1 MAIER
6 AAKKPRARRMRLS
19 SVANSIRLTKA
30 FSENEYEMG
39 ISALARRLGLAKSTV
54 DRLATTLV
62 EYDILEQNRE
72 TGKYRL
78 GLALFE
84 LGTLVR
90 RKMDTNSGAQ
100 VQIHSLAEET
110 GETVQLA
117 ILDHLSV
124 LYIRIRE
131 SKQAV
136 RMSSGLG
143 SRAPAHCTS
152 VGKALLAYQ
161 PPEVIQQVIDN
172 GLKRYTEHTITEG
185 AALIEELATVRQK
198 GYAID
203 DEEIEVGLRCVAA
216 PIRDHT
222 GQVTAA
228 ISVAAPVQRM
238 TKKNIQATIP
248 SVVAAAEAISR
259 RLGYLPSLTGVREL
273 SPDMREFT
281 FKAKDAPGF
290 LPGQY
295 ALFYLPGLEAP
306 RTYSMS
312 NIDDGSGTWQFIV
325 RRVAGGTGTVTLFDK
340 VAMGDAITLDGPY
353 GLAYLRPESPRDL
366 VLIGGG
372 SGLAPM
378 LSLARGP
385 VAEPRL
391 DGRNIHVFYG
401 ARTLLD
407 LCGPAELEALPGYGS
422 RITFTPVLSHHG
434 DDSVE
439 TW

>member
-1 MAIER
+1 MNTR
-6 AAKKPRARRMRLS
+6 MDRLKKPKARRMRLS

-39 ISALARRLGLAKSTV
+39 ISALATRLGLAKSTV
-54 DRLATTLV
+54 HRLATTLV

-161 PPEVIQQVIDN
+161 PPDVIQQVIDN
-172 GLKRYTEHTITEG
+172 GLKRYTEHTITDA
-185 AALIEELATVRQK
+185 AALIDELATVRQK

-259 RLGYLPSLTGVREL
+259 RLGYLPSL
-273 SPDMREFT
+273 
-281 FKAKDAPGF
+281 
-290 LPGQY
+290 
-295 ALFYLPGLEAP
+295 
-306 RTYSMS
+306 
-312 NIDDGSGTWQFIV
+312 SG
-325 RRVAGGTGTVTLFDK
+325 AHMAD
-340 VAMGDAITLDGPY
+340 
-353 GLAYLRPESPRDL
+353 
-366 VLIGGG
+366 
-372 SGLAPM
+372 
-378 LSLARGP
+378 
-385 VAEPRL
+385 
-391 DGRNIHVFYG
+391 
-401 ARTLLD
+401 
-407 LCGPAELEALPGYGS
+407 
-422 RITFTPVLSHHG
+422 
-434 DDSVE
+434 
-439 TW
+439 